1 MAGRGAAARGAKAL
15 FWALLAASAATV
27 VLAGCHKPQSTRL
40 SLGDLNAL
48 VAQMAS
54 RLAGSDFLRDRT
66 SQSPPITVVINKV
79 ENLTYDVIPPA
90 EQWMLMARV
99 RASLP
104 IQTVGRQKNVFF
116 QITPE
121 RVAALREMGFEV
133 DQEPAPP
140 ATHLMTATFRSSE
153 RIGGGKAGE
162 PANVREDYYYLE
174 YRIVELASGR
184 VVWSDAFEFKR
195 QAKGRL
201 ID

>member
-1 MAGRGAAARGAKAL
+1 MAGAAVRRVGALALVGMAAAMA
-15 FWALLAASAATV
+15 
-27 VLAGCHKPQSTRL
+27 AGCHKPQSTRL
-40 SLGDLNAL
+40 TLGDLNAL
-48 VAQMAS
+48 VAKMAGS
-54 RLAGSDFLRDRT
+54 LAGSDWLRERT
-66 SQSPPITVVINKV
+66 AESPAITVVINKV

-116 QITPE
+116 QIAPE

-133 DQEPAPP
+133 DQPPAPP

-153 RIGGGKAGE
+153 RITGSQGSE
-162 PANVREDYYYLE
+162 PADLREDYYYLE

-184 VVWSDAFEFKR
+184 LVWSDAFELKR